1 MLVVRRASQL
11 SANDFRD
18 LLQRIELVLH
28 KMREIFRKN
37 TAFPKN
43 AYLCR
48 PEKSNEMHLKQH
60 IPNAITCGN
69 LVSGCLSIL
78 FLTSNM
84 PVKAA
89 LMIFVAGLFD
99 FLDGFAARLLKAHS
113 PIGADLDSLSDV
125 VSFGVA
131 PGFIMYWLMR
141 HGTDV
146 PNVALFGIAMLPCVA
161 FLLPVFSA
169 IRLAKFNID
178 DTQTT
183 TFRGIPAP
191 GMAIFIASLPLAL
204 AQADHLKDGALGYW
218 ACLGITIIFSF
229 MMVSRLRFFSFKMK
243 SATWKGNEVRWIF
256 LIVAVVGLAIFKF
269 LALPFV
275 MMIYVLLSVF
285 FGEKME

>member
-1 MLVVRRASQL
+1 
-11 SANDFRD
+11 
-18 LLQRIELVLH
+18 
-28 KMREIFRKN
+28 
-37 TAFPKN
+37 
-43 AYLCR
+43 
-48 PEKSNEMHLKQH
+48 MHLKQH

-78 FLTSNM
+78 FLTHNM

-89 LMIFVAGLFD
+89 IMIFVAGLFD
-99 FLDGFAARLLKAHS
+99 FLDGFAARLLHAHS

-131 PGFIMYWLMR
+131 PGFIMYWLMSR
-141 HGTDV
+141 SFDL
-146 PNVALFGIAMLPCVA
+146 PQWCIAGINMLPCLA

-178 DTQTT
+178 STQKT

-204 AQADHLKDGALGYW
+204 SQVHHLKDGVLSYW
-218 ACLGITIIFSF
+218 ACLGIALIFSF

-243 SATWKGNEVRWIF
+243 SAKWNGNEVRWIF
-256 LIVAVVGLAIFKF
+256 LIVTITSFVIFKWIS
-269 LALPFV
+269 LPFV
-275 MMIYVLLSVF
+275 MMFYVLLSIF
-285 FGEKME
+285 FAERME

>member
-1 MLVVRRASQL
+1 
-11 SANDFRD
+11 
-18 LLQRIELVLH
+18 
-28 KMREIFRKN
+28 
-37 TAFPKN
+37 
-43 AYLCR
+43 
-48 PEKSNEMHLKQH
+48 MHLKQH

-78 FLTSNM
+78 FLTNNM

-89 LMIFVAGLFD
+89 IMIFVAGLFD
-99 FLDGFAARLLKAHS
+99 FLDGFAARMLHAHS

-131 PGFIMYWLMR
+131 PGFIMYWLMSR
-141 HGTDV
+141 SFDL
-146 PNVALFGIAMLPCVA
+146 PQWCIAGINMLPCLA

-178 DTQTT
+178 STQKT

-204 AQADHLKDGALGYW
+204 SQVHHLKDGVLSYW
-218 ACLGITIIFSF
+218 ACLGIALIFSF

-243 SATWKGNEVRWIF
+243 SAKWKGNEVRWIF
-256 LIVAVVGLAIFKF
+256 LLVTITSFVIFKWIS
-269 LALPFV
+269 LPFV
-275 MMIYVLLSVF
+275 MMFYVLLSIF
-285 FGEKME
+285 FAEKTE

>member
-1 MLVVRRASQL
+1 
-11 SANDFRD
+11 
-18 LLQRIELVLH
+18 
-28 KMREIFRKN
+28 
-37 TAFPKN
+37 
-43 AYLCR
+43 
-48 PEKSNEMHLKQH
+48 MHLKQH

-78 FLTSNM
+78 FLTHNM

-89 LMIFVAGLFD
+89 IMIFVAGLFD
-99 FLDGFAARLLKAHS
+99 FLDGFAARLLHAHS

-131 PGFIMYWLMR
+131 PGFIMYWLMSR
-141 HGTDV
+141 SFDLPQWCIAGI
-146 PNVALFGIAMLPCVA
+146 NVLPCLA

-178 DTQTT
+178 STQKT

-204 AQADHLKDGALGYW
+204 SQVHHLKDGVLSYW
-218 ACLGITIIFSF
+218 ACLGIALIFSF

-243 SATWKGNEVRWIF
+243 SAKWNGNEVRWIF
-256 LIVAVVGLAIFKF
+256 LLVTITSFVIFKWIS
-269 LALPFV
+269 LPFV
-275 MMIYVLLSVF
+275 MMFYVLLSIF
-285 FGEKME
+285 FAEKTE